1 MTLGY
6 GTRVRTRGEQ
16 ESEYRTTPQE
26 EMDAVCVL
34 FHSRGEG
41 FRKENDGLRNHS
53 QKACRL
59 LGPWSSEEAAPGSK
73 GTTHVLVRLG

>member
-1 MTLGY
+1 
-6 GTRVRTRGEQ
+6 
-16 ESEYRTTPQE
+16 
-26 EMDAVCVL
+26 MDAVCVL